1 MYTDKRPKTE
11 FVLASIVTMFILHG
25 NTKQFWPKIPY
36 LSLRD
41 EGVGEHTRLI
51 FSSFTLVTLAQLLL
65 GRLPRA
71 HAPTRRGDRHGHG
84 GAAGADRAE
93 PEESLRLRAPY
104 FEIYNFALVLL
115 LPLATALLED
125 ATAHTIAVLSRPSR
139 RARPRPGTI
148 QTQATRYLAPHLQR
162 RGRRPCQYPVSVI
175 AFDRAPFA
183 CGSNVYGFSAPRG
196 KTAETLRQRP
206 IQKEHL

>member
-1 MYTDKRPKTE
+1 MYTNKRPKTE

-36 LSLRD
+36 LSLHD
-41 EGVGEHTRLI
+41 ESVGEHTRLI

-71 HAPTRRGDRHGHG
+71 RMLPR
-84 GAAGADRAE
+84 AGAIGTATVAL
-93 PEESLRLRAPY
+93 PALIGLNLKGLRLRAPY

-125 ATAHTIAVLSRPSR
+125 ATARTIAALDQPQ
-139 RARPRPGTI
+139 G
-148 QTQATRYLAPHLQR
+148 
-162 RGRRPCQYPVSVI
+162 
-175 AFDRAPFA
+175 
-183 CGSNVYGFSAPRG
+183 
-196 KTAETLRQRP
+196 
-206 IQKEHL
+206 EHAL